1 MVGVLFFPPGNT
13 PLHPVEQRTLFLVLS
28 LTLMT
33 VGHAQRV
40 RGVFKS
46 MPHAPDTVHLLAT
59 IGGDLQPV
67 AQARIHANGNF
78 DLGKLDLEAGFYK
91 LGINDTDHVD
101 LILGPNERFVDLEF
115 FGYPLQEHITVK
127 RSAENQA
134 LWSYKTISR
143 SHQQAMAGVRA
154 ERAAADPADTALL
167 TALDRRAGQLD
178 EGKARERQRIASEHP
193 DSYFTY
199 ALTRDAALMEALPK
213 GWYALKSAVD
223 LSDHRLLRSNL
234 HAKAVMAFLR
244 SSPPEQYAATCDSL
258 LSWTASDSM
267 AWCAIRTQLITLFHS
282 YGPDLLAEHLVDT
295 YIAGPQAH
303 YPADEHLERMVQ
315 ERLRVSIG
323 AQVPVDLELPRPL
336 HGDTMTVGALY
347 AAQDHL
353 LLFFFSSTCGHC
365 HDEMP
370 AVRALAA
377 EADPL
382 ELAVVG
388 VSLDEDLVALR
399 GTVQEER
406 LDLPIV
412 CDLGGWGGPVAKAFA
427 ITATPAF
434 FVIDRTGVIRA
445 KPFDT
450 QEARMELQRL
460 REGLKTR

>member
-1 MVGVLFFPPGNT
+1 
-13 PLHPVEQRTLFLVLS
+13 
-28 LTLMT
+28 
-33 VGHAQRV
+33 
-40 RGVFKS
+40 
-46 MPHAPDTVHLLAT
+46 
-59 IGGDLQPV
+59 
-67 AQARIHANGNF
+67 
-78 DLGKLDLEAGFYK
+78 
-91 LGINDTDHVD
+91 
-101 LILGPNERFVDLEF
+101 
-115 FGYPLQEHITVK
+115 
-127 RSAENQA
+127 
-134 LWSYKTISR
+134 
-143 SHQQAMAGVRA
+143 
-154 ERAAADPADTALL
+154 
-167 TALDRRAGQLD
+167 
-178 EGKARERQRIASEHP
+178 
-193 DSYFTY
+193 
-199 ALTRDAALMEALPK
+199 
-213 GWYALKSAVD
+213 
-223 LSDHRLLRSNL
+223 
-234 HAKAVMAFLR
+234 
-244 SSPPEQYAATCDSL
+244 
-258 LSWTASDSM
+258 
-267 AWCAIRTQLITLFHS
+267 
-282 YGPDLLAEHLVDT
+282 LVDT

-347 AAQDHL
+347 ATQDHL